1 MRSIN
6 WMTLVALLISSSGC
20 MTMRA
25 LSNDISITE
34 AIKIGDKVE
43 IIERDGYINKFTVG
57 KIHEQFVAGNDEN
70 GSHVSIPL
78 EKIESVS
85 IEKVDGGRTT
95 LAVMGGIV
103 AIPIILFGAA
113 GVMALGCG
121 SGFC

>member
-6 WMTLVALLISSSGC
+6 WITVVALIISSSGC
-20 MTMRA
+20 MTMRP
-25 LSNDISITE
+25 LQNDISITE
-34 AIKIGDKVE
+34 AIKVGDKVE

-57 KIHEQFVAGNDEN
+57 KIHEQFVAGNDER

-103 AIPIILFGAA
+103 AIPIILFGAGA
-113 GVMALGCG
+113 MVMACG
-121 SGFC
+121 SGAC